1 MHFKINER
9 VEEDALENG
18 FMEIDETRAPEGE
31 IEGGQNLERGRC
43 WRRKKNEGEEEVSS
57 TEGVYQEGWTK
68 AANVDGA
75 LQTIVI

>member
-1 MHFKINER
+1 

-31 IEGGQNLERGRC
+31 IERGQNLERDRG
-43 WRRKKNEGEEEVSS
+43 WRRKKNEGEEEEEEEEVSS

-68 AANVDGA
+68 ATNVDT